1 MINGLLESFREYNV
15 AWMLGLFAGVLYWA
29 FKTRFRR

>member
-1 MINGLLESFREYNV
+1 MIDGLVASIREYKV

-29 FKTRFRR
+29 FKARFRR